1 MTKGPLA
8 SYGPEIVDMIG
19 KTWFFKLPLE
29 SNGKNILGL
38 VWFMVFNAT
47 FTNFSVV
54 SWQSVLLVEETGGPR
69 IVLHD
74 TLLPFSLNG
83 PKSNDSL
90 SYTLNDI
97 KIKVKKL
104 GLCKPFSYPAL

>member
-38 VWFMVFNAT
+38 VWFMVLNAT
-47 FTNFSVV
+47 FNNL
-54 SWQSVLLVEETGGPR
+54 SVLLVEETGGPR

>member
-1 MTKGPLA
+1 MSTH
-8 SYGPEIVDMIG
+8 
-19 KTWFFKLPLE
+19 
-29 SNGKNILGL
+29 
-38 VWFMVFNAT
+38 
-47 FTNFSVV
+47 
-54 SWQSVLLVEETGGPR
+54 VLLMSTH
-69 IVLHD
+69 VLLMSTHV
-74 TLLPFSLNG
+74 LLMSLNG

>member
-1 MTKGPLA
+1 
-8 SYGPEIVDMIG
+8 MIG
-19 KTWFFKLPLE
+19 KTWFFKLPLK

-47 FTNFSVV
+47 FNNLSVI

-83 PKSNDSL
+83 PTSNYSL
-90 SYTLNDI
+90 SYTLNGI
-97 KIKVKKL
+97 KIKVEKL
-104 GLCKPFSYPAL
+104 GLCKPFSYPVL

>member
-47 FTNFSVV
+47 FNNISVI
-54 SWQSVLLVEETGGPR
+54 SWQSVLLVEETRVHRKPP
-69 IVLHD
+69 ICLK
-74 TLLPFSLNG
+74 SLTEHTFEDYN
-83 PKSNDSL
+83 
-90 SYTLNDI
+90 
-97 KIKVKKL
+97 
-104 GLCKPFSYPAL
+104 

>member
-38 VWFMVFNAT
+38 VWFMVT
-47 FTNFSVV
+47 
-54 SWQSVLLVEETGGPR
+54 
-69 IVLHD
+69 
-74 TLLPFSLNG
+74 
-83 PKSNDSL
+83 
-90 SYTLNDI
+90 
-97 KIKVKKL
+97 
-104 GLCKPFSYPAL
+104 